1 MATITGTKESIP
13 ELAGPKFDLD
23 VAGWFRNTVFKS
35 ISNVIFA
42 VILIVANVLIIRAAY
57 SAESVGLSFNL
68 APNGVPT
75 AMGNLILTL
84 TNGALLTSLI
94 VVLWLIGAI
103 WVVYCAARHHW
114 PGPSQWLKD
123 SLYTGPFGALTTL
136 ALSILIVF
144 AIRGLLSWA
153 VFGAEFRS
161 NPESVAIL
169 RADTPGAIWGVVI
182 DNIKLFAVGQ
192 YPTEVIWRVWAS
204 LGVVLVLAVL
214 SSFAWGF
221 GSPLKTARKVLVWA
235 WLGSTVVIYFLLRGL
250 PGAESGPFQ
259 LVGTNF
265 WGGLLLTLVLSVV
278 SIVVSFP
285 IGVLL
290 ALGRRSQTRGVP
302 LMWFWGI
309 VVMVLYWIFGGFPTE
324 PVTLN
329 IPVLFRD
336 PPIWVV
342 TLAPVTYAIFQA
354 IVVVGIF
361 WLIGHYLQG
370 NLIKTFSIV
379 FIEAIRGVP
388 LITVLFMANIMI
400 PIFLP
405 KGIDVDNLLRVTIG
419 LILFA
424 AAYQAENVRGGLQAI
439 STGQYEAA
447 KAVGLSTAQSMR
459 LIILPQALRAVI
471 PAIVGLAIGLFKDTS
486 LVAIVGLLDLLG
498 IARVVVAQPE
508 WLGLQ
513 KETYAFIALVYWVFA
528 FNMSRA
534 SQRVERKL
542 GVGQY

>member
-1 MATITGTKESIP
+1 MATITGTKEAIP
-13 ELAGPKFDLD
+13 DLAGPQYDLD
-23 VAGWFRNTVFKS
+23 VAGWFRNTIFNS
-35 ISNVIFA
+35 IWNTIFA
-42 VILIVANVLIIRAAY
+42 AIFIVANVLIVRAAY
-57 SAESVGLSFNL
+57 SAEPVGLSFNL

-75 AMGNLILTL
+75 PMGNLILIV
-84 TNGALLTSLI
+84 TNGALLTSLL

-136 ALSILIVF
+136 ALSILVVF

-161 NPESVAIL
+161 DPVQANLL
-169 RADTPGAIWGVVI
+169 RPDTPGAIWGVVF

-192 YPTEVIWRVWAS
+192 YPSEVIWRIWAS
-204 LGVVLVLAVL
+204 LGVVLVLAAL

-221 GSPLKTARKVLVWA
+221 GSPLKAARKALVWA

-250 PGAESGPFQ
+250 PGADTGPFMG
-259 LVGTNF
+259 VGTNV

-309 VVMVLYWIFGGFPTE
+309 VVLVLYWIFGGFPTE
-324 PVTLN
+324 AVTLN

-342 TLAPVTYAIFQA
+342 TLAPVTYATFQA
-354 IVVVGIF
+354 IVAVGIF

-405 KGIDVDNLLRVTIG
+405 KGVDVDNLLRVTIG

-439 STGQYEAA
+439 SKGQYEAA
-447 KAVGLSTAQSMR
+447 MAVGLSTAQSMR

>member
-1 MATITGTKESIP
+1 MATITGTKDTVP
-13 ELAGPKFDLD
+13 GLAGPQFDLD
-23 VAGWFRNTVFKS
+23 IAGWFRNTIFKN
-35 ISNVIFA
+35 IWNTIFA
-42 VILIVANVLIIRAAY
+42 VIFIVANVLIVRAAY
-57 SAESVGLSFNL
+57 SAEPVGLSFSL

-75 AMGNLILTL
+75 PMGNLVLIM
-84 TNGALLTSLI
+84 TNGALLTSLL

-136 ALSILIVF
+136 ALGILIVF

-161 NPESVAIL
+161 DPEAVSIL
-169 RADTPGAIWGVVI
+169 RADTPGAIWGVVLG
-182 DNIKLFAVGQ
+182 NIRLFAVGQ
-192 YPTEVIWRVWAS
+192 YPLEAIWRIWAS
-204 LGVVLVLAVL
+204 LGVVLVLAAL

-221 GSPLKTARKVLVWA
+221 GSPLKAVRKALVWA
-235 WLGSTVVIYFLLRGL
+235 WLGSMVVIYFLLRGL
-250 PGAESGPFQ
+250 PGADTGPFMG
-259 LVGTNF
+259 VGTNV

-278 SIVVSFP
+278 SIVISFP

-290 ALGRRSQTRGVP
+290 ALGRRSTTRGVP
-302 LMWFWGI
+302 LMWFWGLM
-309 VVMVLYWIFGGFPTE
+309 VMVLYWIFGGFPTE

-336 PPIWVV
+336 PPIWVI

-388 LITVLFMANIMI
+388 LITLLFMANIMI

-405 KGIDVDNLLRVTIG
+405 KGVDVDNLLRVTIA

-439 STGQYEAA
+439 SKGQYEAA
-447 KAVGLSTAQSMR
+447 MAVGLSTAQSMR
-459 LIILPQALRAVI
+459 LIILPQALRVVI

>member
-1 MATITGTKESIP
+1 MATITGSKESIP
-13 ELAGPKFDLD
+13 DVAGPQFDLD
-23 VAGWFRNTVFKS
+23 VAGWFRNTIFNS
-35 ISNVIFA
+35 IWNIVFA
-42 VILIVANVLIIRAAY
+42 VLLIVANVLIVRAAY
-57 SAESVGLSFNL
+57 SAEPVGLSFNL
-68 APNGVPT
+68 APNSIPT
-75 AMGNLILTL
+75 PLGNLILTL

-94 VVLWLIGAI
+94 VGLWLIGAL
-103 WVVYCAARHHW
+103 WVAYCAARHHW

-136 ALSILIVF
+136 ALSIFVVF

-161 NPESVAIL
+161 DPVQANLL
-169 RADTPGAIWGVVI
+169 RSDTPGAIWGVVL
-182 DNIKLFAVGQ
+182 DNLKLFAVGQ
-192 YPTEVIWRVWAS
+192 YPLDAIWRVWTS
-204 LGVVLVLAVL
+204 VGVVILLGAL
-214 SSFAWGF
+214 SSLAWGF
-221 GSPLKTARKVLVWA
+221 GSPLKAVRKGLVWA

-250 PGAESGPFQ
+250 PGAESGPFE
-259 LVGTNF
+259 LVGTNV

-302 LMWFWGI
+302 IMWFWGL
-309 VVMVLYWIFGGFPTE
+309 VVTVLYWLFGGFPTE
-324 PVTLN
+324 PITMN

-342 TLAPVTYAIFQA
+342 TLAPVTYAVFQA
-354 IVVVGIF
+354 IIVGGIF
-361 WLIGHYLQG
+361 WLVGHYLQG
-370 NLIKTFSIV
+370 NLIKTFSVV
-379 FIEAIRGVP
+379 FIETIRGVP

-405 KGIDVDNLLRVTIG
+405 KDLDVDNLLRVTIG

-513 KETYAFIALVYWVFA
+513 KETYAFIALIYWVFA

-534 SQRVERKL
+534 SQRLERKL